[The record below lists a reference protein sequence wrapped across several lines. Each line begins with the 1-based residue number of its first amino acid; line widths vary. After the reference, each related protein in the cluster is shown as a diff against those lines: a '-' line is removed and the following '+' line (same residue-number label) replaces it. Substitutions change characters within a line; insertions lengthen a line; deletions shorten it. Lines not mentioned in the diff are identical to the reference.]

1 MLLTVATTITIFMLW
16 KVVPVFEKMYGAMGV
31 KLPAATLVIVNAS
44 KFIADPTNIMKIVGI
59 IIIIRVTY
67 NFLYKNVE
75 GFRHVMHKRF

>member
-16 KVVPVFEKMYGAMGV
+16 KVVPVFEKCMEQWCKVA
-31 KLPAATLVIVNAS
+31 AATLVIVNAS

-67 NFLYKNVE
+67 NFLYKQSKVLD
-75 GFRHVMHKRF
+75 M